1 MLATSSADGQLA
13 VWDLAVERDPEEE
26 AALAAS
32 MNAASP
38 EDIPAQLLFVHL
50 SQVSPYFPGGPPFL
64 VSLESHCRSV
74 FLPSILHLSLLS
86 WMQDQGSGPHA

>member
-38 EDIPAQLLFVHL
+38 EDVPAQLLFVHL
-50 SQVSPYFPGGPPFL
+50 SQVIPCLGVVPFFL
-64 VSLESHCRSV
+64 LLLGSHCCSTILFSTLQLQLESS
-74 FLPSILHLSLLS
+74 
-86 WMQDQGSGPHA
+86 

>member
-26 AALAAS
+26 AALAAH

-38 EDIPAQLLFVHL
+38 EDLPAQLLFVHL
-50 SQVSPYFPGGPPFL
+50 SQVGFDPFQGMWL
-64 VSLESHCRSV
+64 ALESWKSAKG
-74 FLPSILHLSLLS
+74 LK
-86 WMQDQGSGPHA
+86 

>member
-26 AALAAS
+26 AALAAH

-38 EDIPAQLLFVHL
+38 EDLPAQLLFVHL
-50 SQVSPYFPGGPPFL
+50 SQVQMDTFSK
-64 VSLESHCRSV
+64 
-74 FLPSILHLSLLS
+74 I
-86 WMQDQGSGPHA
+86 

>member
-1 MLATSSADGQLA
+1 MFTYRPALWMCRGPITSVEWCPAEPTMLATSSADGQLA

-38 EDIPAQLLFVHL
+38 EDLPAQLLFVHL
-50 SQVSPYFPGGPPFL
+50 SQVIAYS
-64 VSLESHCRSV
+64 
-74 FLPSILHLSLLS
+74 
-86 WMQDQGSGPHA
+86 